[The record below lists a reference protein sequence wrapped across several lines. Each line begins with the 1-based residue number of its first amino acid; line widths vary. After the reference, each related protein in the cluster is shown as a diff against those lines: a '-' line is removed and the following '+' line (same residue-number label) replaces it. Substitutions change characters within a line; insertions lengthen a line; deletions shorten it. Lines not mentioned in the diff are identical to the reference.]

1 MQHYNLR
8 MQLPGSELII
18 CYCQTSCQSTLGS
31 MLVILIPCWPRNFV
45 MSEHTNVVIFFVAY
59 SEYQSVWLFIWRRR
73 YGCSY
78 GGGDMVVH
86 MVEEIAQDTNSE
98 LQHWFDFTSMK
109 ESLSIHVIQA

>member
-1 MQHYNLR
+1 M
-8 MQLPGSELII
+8 
-18 CYCQTSCQSTLGS
+18 
-31 MLVILIPCWPRNFV
+31 
-45 MSEHTNVVIFFVAY
+45 VVHMVEEI
-59 SEYQSVWLFIWRRR
+59 WLFIWRRRYGCSYGGGDMVVHMAEEIWLFIWWRR